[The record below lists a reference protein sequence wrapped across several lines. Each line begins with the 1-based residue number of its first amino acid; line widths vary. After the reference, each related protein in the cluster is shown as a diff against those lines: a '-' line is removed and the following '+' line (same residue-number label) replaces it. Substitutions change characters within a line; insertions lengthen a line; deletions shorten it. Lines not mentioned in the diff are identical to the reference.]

1 MDVNM
6 SKGNGCSVTMPDY
19 LDYRSDISDVA
30 DWNLMNVWNI
40 VAHLPCF
47 FRLTLS

>member
-6 SKGNGCSVTMPDY
+6 SKGNVCSVTMPDY

-30 DWNLMNVWNI
+30 DWNLMKVWNN
-40 VAHLPCF
+40 VAHLPCVF
-47 FRLTLS
+47 LGSL